1 MKPQNYPLK
10 RMQATHV
17 RPARPDLSV
26 AITHIVP
33 TKGKKLSNFLDNLPG
48 IILGE
53 LGEWKINSRA
63 SWYCQRQKKR
73 GTIEDKCD
81 CHLFQKLK
89 KKLTGL
95 TKLHQMNGSF

>member
-53 LGEWKINSRA
+53 LELEGKLVLPKA
-63 SWYCQRQKKR
+63 KK
-73 GTIEDKCD
+73 TWDY
-81 CHLFQKLK
+81 
-89 KKLTGL
+89 
-95 TKLHQMNGSF
+95 